1 VVERAEDEE
10 RFIVKTRI
18 DGQQVEE
25 SVLSRS
31 IVIASGI
38 QQTPKYPTIRSRI
51 PDNITQTHTANYRS
65 ATVLPPGAIVVVGS
79 GQSGC
84 QIAED
89 LLAAGRTVY
98 LCTSR
103 VGRAPRH
110 YRGRELLEWWIDIK
124 HLDVTLASLEDRSI
138 SRAAQPQISGLGR
151 YGHTVSLQQLAHQ
164 GVVILGRLLDVDAGT
179 IIVSDEARAHVRFA
193 DEFSQRLKD
202 GIDAYLEKAR
212 ITTSPLEA
220 DPADAPDPQAECVST
235 LLRLNLRE
243 AKVTAVIWATGLTA
257 DFSWIHLPVL
267 DAEGKS
273 INQRGVFLVR
283 GLYFIGFPWLN
294 SRKSGIIYEIEEDA
308 YYIAGAISEQ
318 LA

>member
-1 VVERAEDEE
+1 M
-10 RFIVKTRI
+10 
-18 DGQQVEE
+18 
-25 SVLSRS
+25 
-31 IVIASGI
+31 
-38 QQTPKYPTIRSRI
+38 
-51 PDNITQTHTANYRS
+51 
-65 ATVLPPGAIVVVGS
+65 
-79 GQSGC
+79 
-84 QIAED
+84 
-89 LLAAGRTVY
+89 
-98 LCTSR
+98 
-103 VGRAPRH
+103 
-110 YRGRELLEWWIDIK
+110 
-124 HLDVTLASLEDRSI
+124 
-138 SRAAQPQISGLGR
+138 
-151 YGHTVSLQQLAHQ
+151 
-164 GVVILGRLLDVDAGT
+164 
-179 IIVSDEARAHVRFA
+179 
-193 DEFSQRLKD
+193 KD
-202 GIDAYLEKAR
+202 GIDAYLEKAG

-308 YYIAGAISEQ
+308 HYIAGAISEQ